1 MLMGIAKGISG
12 VWRNV
17 VALGIADPELWD
29 ALDLAW
35 EVVLGSLNLAAGV

>member
-1 MLMGIAKGISG
+1 MGVAGVVSG

-17 VALGIADPELWD
+17 VALGVADPELWD
-29 ALDLAW
+29 VLDLAW